1 MMMSEERRTVERR
14 TTANLR
20 REAEALLK
28 TRPTAKHPPSDHD
41 QLAQLHELRV
51 HQIELELQNAE
62 LSRAYLEAQELQE
75 KYLDLYDFAPVGYF
89 TLSDKGE
96 IRELNL
102 CAAGMLKGNR
112 DVLIGRRLGE
122 FISQESLQS
131 FNDFLDK
138 AGKADHDVSATLL
151 TLRRGENDVLFVEA
165 RGRAFDSDLAQ
176 PQKENRIRVV
186 MMDVSALKF
195 ATDEL
200 QYSFQ
205 KFFKYWRP

>member
-1 MMMSEERRTVERR
+1 MSDERR
-14 TTANLR
+14 TTQRKSVVNLR
-20 REAEALLK
+20 KEAEALLNK
-28 TRPTAKHPPSDHD
+28 KPGAKKSLSEHD
-41 QLAQLHELRV
+41 QLALLHELQV

-89 TLSDKGE
+89 TLSTKGE
-96 IRELNL
+96 IQELNL
-102 CAAGMLKGNR
+102 YAANMLKGER
-112 DVLIGRRLGE
+112 DALIGRHLRD
-122 FISQESLQS
+122 FIAQESLQS
-131 FNDFLDK
+131 FNNFLGE
-138 AGKADHDVSATLL
+138 ASHADHEVSENLL
-151 TLRRGENDVLFVEA
+151 TLRRGENDFLFVEA
-165 RGRAFDSDLAQ
+165 RSRAFESDVAH

-186 MMDVSALKF
+186 LMDVSALKF